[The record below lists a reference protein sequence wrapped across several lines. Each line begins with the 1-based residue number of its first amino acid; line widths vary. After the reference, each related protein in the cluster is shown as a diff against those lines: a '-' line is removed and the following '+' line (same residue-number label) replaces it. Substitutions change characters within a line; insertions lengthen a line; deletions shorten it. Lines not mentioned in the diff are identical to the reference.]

1 MYSIYWL
8 VAIIVLLLIE
18 IFTLGLASIWFAGGA
33 LVAFLISL
41 FSDNLILEIAAF
53 IIVSFV
59 LLYFT
64 RPIAVKYFNSKRVKT
79 NYESL
84 EGSTGK
90 VLETID
96 NFNGTGVVMVNG
108 LEWTARA
115 YEDSTVIK
123 EGKKVLIREV
133 SGVKLI
139 VEEESEG
146 I

>member
-1 MYSIYWL
+1 MDSIYWL
-8 VAIIVLLLIE
+8 AAIIILLLIE

-33 LVAFLISL
+33 FIAFILSLFTDNLMLQIVAFLI
-41 FSDNLILEIAAF
+41 
-53 IIVSFV
+53 VSFI

-64 RPIAVKYFNSKRVKT
+64 RPVAIKYFNGKRLKT

-96 NFNGTGVVMVNG
+96 NFNGTGVVLVNG

-115 YEDSTVIK
+115 YEDSEIIK
-123 EGKKVLIREV
+123 EGKKVIIRNV

>member
-1 MYSIYWL
+1 MDSIYWL
-8 VAIIVLLLIE
+8 VALIILLLIE

-33 LVAFLISL
+33 VISFIISL
-41 FSDNLILEIAAF
+41 FSDNIILEILAF
-53 IIVSFV
+53 IVVSFV

-64 RPIAVKYFNSKRVKT
+64 RPIAVKYFNGKRVKT

-96 NFNGTGVVMVNG
+96 NFNGTGVVQVNG

-115 YEDSTVIK
+115 YEDSAVIK
-123 EGKKVLIREV
+123 EGKKVLIKKV

-146 I
+146 V